1 MFYVNARLHAFLLGV
16 VSENKK
22 LANVYGQ
29 NNDSVYCPVRL
40 AVRTQ
45 DFHSCNRG
53 SIPLR
58 DAILIFGLYLFT
70 K

>member
-1 MFYVNARLHAFLLGV
+1 MVNIKIDTIAGICKNLY
-16 VSENKK
+16 KK
-22 LANVYGQ
+22 LAKLRGSRIDEGVG
-29 NNDSVYCPVRL
+29 PVRL

-58 DAILIFGLYLFT
+58 DAIYNVVAGC
-70 K
+70 